1 MKNRNK
7 TNLIPEEIHRQVIR
21 LGTDVP
27 EQPPSF
33 ALSLGEVG
41 IANKTV
47 WVRLPEGR
55 IPFIAKVTVSLPA
68 ELRGIHMSRIE
79 RVIAELDEQEFVD
92 LRAYGMELG
101 RRVLDSQRGAQGLV
115 HLSGKLPHVRRSK
128 ISGYSSMDSIDISA
142 DIRLEEAE
150 QAVTAKVMLGVGV
163 CHITACPCTQL
174 YNRDVFQA
182 DEHPCPLP
190 THSQRSL
197 TSLQI
202 EGGEEKPGFF
212 DLLNCLESALH
223 VTQDL
228 LKRPDEA
235 EIVLQS
241 HQSPQFAEDAVRE
254 TARAAADYFDL
265 LPDATRII
273 IESLSLES
281 IHIHDVCCRLETNLA
296 EIRRCVNQTERR
308 DDSKS

>member
-1 MKNRNK
+1 MKNKNK
-7 TNLIPEEIHRQVIR
+7 TNLIPEDLHRQVIQF
-21 LGTDVP
+21 GTDVP

-33 ALSLGEVG
+33 YLPLGEVG

-55 IPFIAKVTVSLPA
+55 IPFTAKVTVSLPA

-79 RVIAELDEQEFVD
+79 QMIAELDEREFVD

-101 RRVLDSQRGAQGLV
+101 RLVLDSQRGAQGSV

-142 DIRLEEAE
+142 DISLEEVG
-150 QAVTAKVMLGVGV
+150 QAVKTKVLLGVGV

-174 YNRDVFQA
+174 YNRDVFQT
-182 DEHPCPLP
+182 DEHPCPMP

-202 EGGEEKPGFF
+202 EGDEEKPGFH
-212 DLLNCLESALH
+212 DLLGCLESALH

-254 TARAAADYFDL
+254 TARVAADYFD

-281 IHIHDVCCRLETNLA
+281 IHIHDVCCRLETILA
-296 EIRRCVNQTERR
+296 EVRQCVNQAERR
-308 DDSKS
+308 DDSKP

>member
-1 MKNRNK
+1 MKNKNK
-7 TNLIPEEIHRQVIR
+7 NQTLLIPEELHRRVIQF
-21 LGTDVP
+21 GTDVP

-33 ALSLGEVG
+33 ALPLGEVG

-55 IPFIAKVTVSLPA
+55 IPFTARATVSLPA

-79 RVIAELDEQEFVD
+79 RVIAELDEREFVD
-92 LRAYGMELG
+92 LRAYGLELG
-101 RRVLDSQRGAQGLV
+101 RMVLGSQRGALGAVNLC
-115 HLSGKLPHVRRSK
+115 GKLPLVRRSR
-128 ISGYSSMDSIDISA
+128 ISGHSSIDSMDVSA
-142 DIRLEEAE
+142 DISLEETE
-150 QAVTAKVMLGVGV
+150 QTVKTKVMLGVGV

-174 YNRDVFQA
+174 YSRDVFQV
-182 DEHPCPLP
+182 DEHPCPMP

-197 TSLQI
+197 TSLRI
-202 EGGEEKPGFF
+202 EADGERPGFH

-235 EIVLQS
+235 EIVLQA
-241 HQSPQFAEDAVRE
+241 HRSPQFAEDAVRE
-254 TARAAADYFDL
+254 TARAVAEYFDL
-265 LPDATRII
+265 PGASRMI

-281 IHIHDVCCRLETNLA
+281 IHIHDVCCRLETTLA
-296 EIRRCVNQTERR
+296 EVRQFLNQSE
-308 DDSKS
+308 